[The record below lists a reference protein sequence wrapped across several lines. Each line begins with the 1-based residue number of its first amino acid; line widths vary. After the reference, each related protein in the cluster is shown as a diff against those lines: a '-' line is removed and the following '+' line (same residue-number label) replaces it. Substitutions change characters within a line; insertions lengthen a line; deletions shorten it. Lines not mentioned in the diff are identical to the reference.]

1 MKNYKK
7 KLAGLVGILLTATM
21 ILSGCGSKEKE
32 DTLETPEAVPTDAAV
47 EAESTAD
54 NQSAE
59 TEPIMKYSPMLKLN
73 RFRLTGQTRERGL
86 PCS

>member
-59 TEPIMKYSPMLKLN
+59 TDDFAPDH
-73 RFRLTGQTRERGL
+73 
-86 PCS
+86 

>member
-59 TEPIMKYSPMLKLN
+59 TDDFAPDHKIKNKICDRN
-73 RFRLTGQTRERGL
+73 DGF
-86 PCS
+86 